1 MMLICGTVPIR
12 DFPLTLGE
20 VRFNG
25 EFLAINDLKI
35 PCTQG
40 TAALISAACI
50 TCEYLKIDLPQA
62 LLVGDIGEGK
72 GSISLY
78 EYLIKNVY
86 TLSPDVLVLHY
97 ILPVMGLMR
106 KVCESVERCPKGP
119 IMIADAS
126 SMYAAKAA
134 GLATRFD
141 IFTPDLSEMAFLADV
156 EATHPAY
163 ISRHLFNTDIN
174 HVHTLIETAHQNKG
188 ASKLLL
194 IKGATDYVVKDG
206 RIINTIT
213 EPYIPELEAI
223 GGTGDTITGMVSAF
237 VWAGL
242 ELHEAAIIAAK
253 TNRVAGQYAKA
264 TPATKVWEII
274 YQFPKVFKDNLCE
287 WSGVCMKTG
296 GRDQG
301 PV

>member
-1 MMLICGTVPIR
+1 MMLICGTVPIK

-20 VRFNG
+20 VRFDG
-25 EFLAINDLKI
+25 ESLAINDLKI

-50 TCEYLKIDLPQA
+50 TCEYLKIDPPQA

-72 GSISLY
+72 GSRSLY

-106 KVCESVERCPKGP
+106 KVCESVERCPKRP

-141 IFTPDLSEMAFLADV
+141 IFTPDLSEMAFLADT

-174 HVHTLIETAHQNKG
+174 HVHTLIENAYQNKG

-194 IKGATDYVVKDG
+194 IKGSTDYVVKDR
-206 RIINTIT
+206 RIINTIA
-213 EPYIPELEAI
+213 EPDIPELGAI

-237 VWAGL
+237 AWAGL

-253 TNRVAGQYAKA
+253 TNRVAGRYAKA
-264 TPATKVWEII
+264 TPATKVWGII
-274 YQFPKVFKDNLCE
+274 SHLPKVFKDNLCE

-296 GRDQG
+296 VRDQG